1 MEVAPN
7 EWLNKEELAR
17 IIAKE
22 WEAIG
27 IINMARQ
34 RAQEITAEAMNKL
47 KMVEESNGVITEAQ
61 RNV

>member
-7 EWLNKEELAR
+7 KWLKKEELAR

-34 RAQEITAEAMNKL
+34 RAQEITSEAMNKL
-47 KMVEESNGVITEAQ
+47 KMGEESNGVITEAE

>member
-7 EWLNKEELAR
+7 KWLKKEELAR

-47 KMVEESNGVITEAQ
+47 KMVEESNGVITEAE